1 MTRFAWLQA
10 RTQTLTAAVLIGA
23 LAVVA
28 AITGVHLAHL
38 YSSLVAHCHT
48 GCDLAV
54 SQFSSHDHGMSTAL
68 DLVAQF
74 APALLGIFW
83 GAPLVARE
91 LETGTFRLVWTQ
103 SVSRKR
109 WLVTKLALGALMT
122 VTAGALI
129 TLTITWWNRG
139 LDIATS
145 NQYDLFDRRNIVLVA
160 YAAFAFAVGALVGA
174 IIRRTLPAMAA
185 TLAVYTLA
193 RIAATI
199 IRPRLLSPTHT
210 TIALTPADIGIA
222 VNGTPNGPVAHFSAH
237 GSGPPNSWTLSSH
250 IVTKSGHVPTPAQ
263 IAEFLHQNCP
273 SLGAGTGG
281 GQGPQTCINQMTK
294 TFHLLVNYLPADRY
308 WTLQWLESGV
318 FAAAAIAAAISC
330 YLWVTRR
337 IS

>member
-10 RTQTLTAAVLIGA
+10 RTQALIATILIGA

-28 AITGVHLAHL
+28 AITGNHLAHL

-48 GCDLAV
+48 GCDLAI
-54 SQFSSHDHGMSTAL
+54 SQFSSHDQGMANAL
-68 DLVAQF
+68 DLLAQL

-83 GAPLVARE
+83 GSPLVARE
-91 LETGTFRLVWTQ
+91 LETGTHRLVWTQ

-109 WLVTKLALGALMT
+109 WLAIKLALGALMT
-122 VTAGALI
+122 ITASALI

-145 NQYDLFDRRNIVLVA
+145 NQYDLFDRRNIVPIA
-160 YAAFAFAVGALVGA
+160 YAAFAFAAGALIGA

-193 RIAATI
+193 RIATTI
-199 IRPRLLSPTHT
+199 IRPHLLSPNHT
-210 TIALTPADIGIA
+210 TIALTPTDIGIA
-222 VNGTPNGPVAHFSAH
+222 VNGTPDGPVAHFSAQ

-250 IVTKSGHVPTPAQ
+250 IVTKSGHVPSSDQ
-263 IAEFLHQNCP
+263 IAAFLHQNCP

-281 GQGPQTCINQMTK
+281 QGPQACIDQVSK
-294 TFHLLVNYLPADRY
+294 TFHLFVNYLPADRY
-308 WTLQWLESGV
+308 WPLQWLESGV
-318 FAAAAIAAAISC
+318 FGAAAIVAAISC
-330 YLWVTRR
+330 PLWVTRR